1 MSVTILKPISGHTGL
16 AKARAYLERD
26 GRALARDFLNLDA
39 PELPS
44 DGPLPSYGE
53 FDWASVMD
61 ATRAEF
67 GNDAP
72 WGDRRARTYKHYIV
86 SPDPRDAAGLTAL
99 RHVTMSWV
107 RECFPEHEVAVVYH
121 DDNEGRVLHAHVV
134 VNNTNLETGGRL
146 RDPDPRAL
154 KRAMQ
159 RVSAKHGLSA
169 LADHESAPWQRRRV
183 GRAEREIMAKGE
195 YSWVADIRERVAVAR
210 GAARTERDF
219 VALLGR
225 MGVTAEPSRSREGDW
240 VYSLADT
247 PTRRVTGTK
256 LGSAY
261 TRSGVNSAMR
271 TATRGASPETAERI
285 VGLANGAIE
294 VRDLEELGEL
304 ARAVGFVSRNNIR
317 SLEEMDRAISRS
329 RDGSQA
335 ARLEALRE
343 SCERYGLLPQTA
355 PKPTVVRRPNPGHDD
370 SRRRSHD
377 EGSHQRH
384 HEQSTPGRGRER

>member
-1 MSVTILKPISGHTGL
+1 MTILKPISGHTGL

-39 PELPS
+39 PELES
-44 DGPLPSYGE
+44 DEDLPSYGE

-67 GNDAP
+67 GNDVP

-86 SPDPRDAAGLTAL
+86 SPDPRDAASLTAL
-99 RHVTMSWV
+99 RYVTVSWV

-121 DDNEGRVLHAHVV
+121 DDNEGHVLHAHVV

-154 KRAMQ
+154 KRVLQ
-159 RVSAKHGLSA
+159 RVSAEHGLSA

-183 GRAEREIMAKGE
+183 GRAEREITAKGG
-195 YSWVADIRERVAVAR
+195 YSWMADIRGRVAVAR
-210 GAARTERDF
+210 GTARTEPDF

-225 MGVTAEPSRSREGDW
+225 MGVVAEPSRSREGDW

-247 PTRRVTGTK
+247 PTRRVTGAR

-261 TRSGVNSAMR
+261 TRSGVNTAMR
-271 TATRGASPETAERI
+271 TARRSASPESAERI
-285 VGLANGAIE
+285 VRLANGAIE
-294 VRDLEELGEL
+294 VRDLGELGEL
-304 ARAVGFVSRNNIR
+304 ARAVNFVSRNNIR
-317 SLEEMDRAISRS
+317 SLAEMDRAILRS

-335 ARLEALRE
+335 ARLKALRE

-355 PKPTVVRRPNPGHDD
+355 PKPTAARRPDPDHDD
-370 SRRRSHD
+370 GRRRSHD

-384 HEQSTPGRGRER
+384 HEQSTPGRSQER

>member
-1 MSVTILKPISGHTGL
+1 MTILKPISGHTGL

-39 PELPS
+39 PELES
-44 DGPLPSYGE
+44 DEDLPSYGE

-67 GNDAP
+67 GNDVP

-86 SPDPRDAAGLTAL
+86 SPDPRDAASLTAL
-99 RHVTMSWV
+99 RYVTVSWV

-121 DDNEGRVLHAHVV
+121 DDNEGHVLHAHVV

-154 KRAMQ
+154 KRVLQ
-159 RVSAKHGLSA
+159 RVSAEHGLSA
-169 LADHESAPWQRRRV
+169 LADHESVPWQRRRV

-210 GAARTERDF
+210 GTTRTEHDF

-225 MGVTAEPSRSREGDW
+225 MGVVVEPSRSREGDW
-240 VYSLADT
+240 VYSLAET
-247 PTRRVTGTK
+247 PTRRVTGAK

-261 TRSGVNSAMR
+261 TRSSVNSAMR
-271 TATRGASPETAERI
+271 TAMRSASPKAAERI
-285 VGLANGAIE
+285 VRLANGAIE
-294 VRDLEELGEL
+294 VRDLRALGEL
-304 ARAVGFVSRNNIR
+304 ARAVGFVSRNR
-317 SLEEMDRAISRS
+317 VASLAEMDRAISRS
-329 RDGSQA
+329 RDGSQV
-335 ARLEALRE
+335 ARLTALRE

-355 PKPTVVRRPNPGHDD
+355 PKSAARRRPSPNHDD
-370 SRRRSHD
+370 GRRRSCD
-377 EGSHQRH
+377 DGSHRRQQ
-384 HEQSTPGRGRER
+384 EKSAPNRGWSR